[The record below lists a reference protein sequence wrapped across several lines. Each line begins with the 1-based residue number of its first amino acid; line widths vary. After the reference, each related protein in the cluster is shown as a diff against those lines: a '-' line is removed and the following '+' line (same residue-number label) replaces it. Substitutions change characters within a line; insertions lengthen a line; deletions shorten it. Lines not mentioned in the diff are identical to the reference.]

1 MAAFASNRLLLS
13 LLLSS
18 TPQNFNIVLY
28 NDSICDNVIILNPSK
43 HHKGPSTLSNS
54 PSRSSKSS
62 SLYLALLLLT
72 TSKDIESNPG
82 PGPVKYPCQ
91 ICGKAVKW
99 TTPGVCCDSCDGW
112 YHKSCMG
119 MSSGVYSG
127 LQNVSWYCCKCG
139 LPNFSSALFDTMC
152 LDETNPFSPLST
164 TPLSPE
170 LPEVDI
176 GSPAASSSPKQ
187 NKNIKAKKNGR
198 HDIPLKVIV
207 VNCQSVVNKKAE
219 MLNLVDATQADVI
232 IGTESWLTS
241 DIPDSEICPPG
252 YTMFRKNRVNRTGGG
267 VFIMIS
273 CEFISTD
280 PGFPVPEEVEMV
292 WAQLQVSGSKTIS
305 ICSFYRPPDNSDQN
319 YLNALKDIV
328 TQIDTSRNHVWIAGD
343 FNLGNIDWQNTS
355 TKPNSQYPRVC
366 EQLIDLVNDHGL
378 TQMVDKPTRTTST
391 TSNILDIFLT
401 NTPDMVNRCET
412 IPGISDHD
420 IPFLDVSSRVILNKK
435 APRKIYQFHKAD
447 FDAIVKTIA
456 NFGSTF
462 CQKYAHSKSWN
473 VEEMWEGFKQAILQ
487 AMDLYIPTKTISSKK
502 QSPPWIDRPI
512 KLAIKK
518 RNRLFKRAQQTQ
530 NSADRAAYADQRSKV
545 QAMIR
550 HSYWRHM
557 ENKIIGDSGEP
568 TANIQKNFWSYIK
581 ATKKDRV
588 GTAPLKNNNI
598 LYSDPK
604 SKAEIL
610 NKQYQS
616 VFSKEDPVNIPSP
629 TEPPSPPMPDIEVS
643 REGVLKLLLDL
654 KENKASGPDKIPT
667 RILKVAAEPI
677 SHCLQLLFT
686 ASLHTGI
693 VPNDWKQANITP
705 VFKKGERF
713 KASNYRPVSLT
724 CICSKLMEHVVVS
737 QMMSHFDKHD
747 ILVDCQHGFRKQRS
761 CETQLLGLT
770 QELHEHFEEHEQVD
784 MIILDFSKAFDKVPH
799 QRLMAKLWNY
809 GVRGK
814 THAWIKSF
822 LVGRTQRVVVDGE
835 ASSWVPVESGVPQ
848 GTVLGPQLFLTFI
861 NDLPKAVKSNVRLFA
876 DDCVVY
882 REVKSEEDC
891 AILQDDLDSLEN
903 WEKQWCMSFNAAKC
917 SSIAMTR
924 KHKKILHQYKL
935 HNQTLERV
943 DKATYL
949 GVQLSSDLS
958 WASHI
963 NKTCDKA
970 NKQVAFL
977 RRNLRI
983 NTTHVKET
991 AYKGLVRPILE
1002 YYSPVWDPYN
1012 IKKYVTNIEKV
1023 QRRAARFVCRR
1034 FHNMSSPTEM
1044 IQQLK
1049 WESLEHRRRISRL
1062 TMFYKIQHG
1071 LVAVPLPTIVT
1082 RALRPRPGYPH
1093 QYQINYYSTN
1103 SYRDSFFPLA
1113 IKQWNSLPSS
1123 IASKD
1128 TLPLFQGA
1136 LSSHSF

>member
-1 MAAFASNRLLLS
+1 M
-13 LLLSS
+13 
-18 TPQNFNIVLY
+18 
-28 NDSICDNVIILNPSK
+28 
-43 HHKGPSTLSNS
+43 
-54 PSRSSKSS
+54 
-62 SLYLALLLLT
+62 ALLL
-72 TSKDIESNPG
+72 E
-82 PGPVKYPCQ
+82 
-91 ICGKAVKW
+91 
-99 TTPGVCCDSCDGW
+99 
-112 YHKSCMG
+112 
-119 MSSGVYSG
+119 
-127 LQNVSWYCCKCG
+127 
-139 LPNFSSALFDTMC
+139 
-152 LDETNPFSPLST
+152 
-164 TPLSPE
+164 
-170 LPEVDI
+170 
-176 GSPAASSSPKQ
+176 
-187 NKNIKAKKNGR
+187 
-198 HDIPLKVIV
+198 
-207 VNCQSVVNKKAE
+207 
-219 MLNLVDATQADVI
+219 
-232 IGTESWLTS
+232 
-241 DIPDSEICPPG
+241 
-252 YTMFRKNRVNRTGGG
+252 
-267 VFIMIS
+267 
-273 CEFISTD
+273 
-280 PGFPVPEEVEMV
+280 
-292 WAQLQVSGSKTIS
+292 
-305 ICSFYRPPDNSDQN
+305 
-319 YLNALKDIV
+319 
-328 TQIDTSRNHVWIAGD
+328 
-343 FNLGNIDWQNTS
+343 
-355 TKPNSQYPRVC
+355 
-366 EQLIDLVNDHGL
+366 
-378 TQMVDKPTRTTST
+378 
-391 TSNILDIFLT
+391 
-401 NTPDMVNRCET
+401 
-412 IPGISDHD
+412 
-420 IPFLDVSSRVILNKK
+420 
-435 APRKIYQFHKAD
+435 
-447 FDAIVKTIA
+447 
-456 NFGSTF
+456 
-462 CQKYAHSKSWN
+462 
-473 VEEMWEGFKQAILQ
+473 
-487 AMDLYIPTKTISSKK
+487 
-502 QSPPWIDRPI
+502 
-512 KLAIKK
+512 
-518 RNRLFKRAQQTQ
+518 
-530 NSADRAAYADQRSKV
+530 
-545 QAMIR
+545 
-550 HSYWRHM
+550 
-557 ENKIIGDSGEP
+557 
-568 TANIQKNFWSYIK
+568 NFWSYIK

-784 MIILDFSKAFDKVPH
+784 MIVLDFSKAFDKVPH

-1002 YYSPVWDPYN
+1002 YCSPVWDPYN